1 MDNSPKSGYILAL
14 GAFILW
20 GLAPIYFKLIS
31 NVPPFEIVA
40 HRAVWSVIT
49 LGLILFIINRNFT
62 KKLIE
67 RSKEDFRLLMLAACL
82 LTSNW
87 LVFIYAI
94 SADKILEASLGYY
107 INPLLNIAIGSLF
120 LNERLSSL
128 QKIAV
133 MLAIVGVTQEL
144 VRFGQLPWISLFLA
158 ATFAVYGLI
167 RKQIKTQGTEGLLI
181 ETLFMLPIAIVY
193 LMYLYNKDSMTFYF
207 AGQSTTILLMLAG
220 LVTSIPLI
228 LFIGASKR
236 LKYST
241 LGLFQYIGPTI
252 MGILGYYIY
261 NEAFSEGRLM
271 TFALVWLGLALTVF
285 ESIRNRRKG

>member
-49 LGLILFIINRNFT
+49 LSVILFIINRKFT
-62 KKLIE
+62 HNLIE
-67 RSKEDFRLLMLAACL
+67 RSKEDFWLLILATCL

-107 INPLLNIAIGSLF
+107 INPLLNIAIGAVF
-120 LNERLSSL
+120 LKERFSTL

-133 MLAIVGVTQEL
+133 LLAVIGVTQEL
-144 VRFGQLPWISLFLA
+144 IRFGQLPWISLFLA
-158 ATFAVYGLI
+158 TTFAVYGLI

-181 ETLFMLPIAIVY
+181 ETLFMLPIALVY
-193 LMYLYNKDSMTFYF
+193 LVYLYNTNSMTFYF
-207 AGQSTTILLMLAG
+207 AGQSTTFLLMLAG

-252 MGILGYYIY
+252 MGVLGYYFY
-261 NEAFSEGRLM
+261 NEAFTEGRLM
-271 TFALVWLGLALTVF
+271 TFALVWLGLSLTIF